1 MLEVM
6 ALLRWIHTATGLL
19 FSSLLAWRLVQEPNY
34 QWQVP
39 NIIVGFL
46 VASRRLPLF
55 LSAGLLVWAAVFVS
69 GVPRTDIELVNVG
82 WNVCGSSAFFS
93 GLLGCVIAALSSRVG
108 RILFVAFLAWV
119 VHVLSRF
126 LPVIVAQENIPRF
139 RPEAAI
145 PETPQLRMQLCSES
159 SQEAETWRKQIG
171 VVCEP
176 IVPLTWEEAE
186 ARAAVTLA
194 NMTRQERHSLMQGI
208 GWIPMP
214 YGLPAPLPAIP
225 ALGHYMGNLPPI
237 PRLGVPPL
245 KLHDAGNGFRNMPGP
260 QGKAGS
266 TVMWP
271 CSLALGASWDVKL
284 VQEVAAEIGRE
295 YRGKGS
301 NLILG
306 PSVQVQ
312 RVARNG
318 RNFEYMS
325 GEDPYLGAKLSA
337 AYVKG
342 VQGQGVMACL
352 KHFAFNEQETN
363 RMTESSV
370 VDERTAWELYYPPFE
385 AGIAAGAGSVMCSY
399 NRVNG
404 TYACANEELLT
415 RDLKQKMG
423 FKGFVMTDWWA
434 LHDPAEMS
442 VVRGLDME
450 MPGAGAETFLF
461 ADKLEAMEEHMGGVF
476 KGYANLK
483 REDLYKE
490 PARRILTAAHK
501 MRFFED
507 VPSCTPGLDCAGPI
521 YSDQRSTKN
530 LALARR
536 AVRESIVL
544 LQNKGSLLPLTA
556 NAKLALI
563 GEAWVAPSRSTEELG
578 MFGDYYSGGGSGH
591 CYLPADRFKTPHMT
605 VTAYTDAHDIY
616 TTSSLSN
623 NVTEALSVVWEA
635 DIIVVLAATTAEESR
650 DRPSLHLDNGADEL
664 VDALSKVGKP
674 IVVLVQAPGTVVL
687 PWREAVDAV
696 ALMFLGGEFTGAGW
710 ARLLFGEVSPS
721 GKLPLMIPKH
731 EKYTIEPGQE
741 PDVVYGE
748 GLFTSY
754 RAPSASEAAAFP
766 FGHGLSFTEFAIAA
780 PEPYECGMPLCV
792 SLTVTNIGTRFPGAE
807 VVQAYFEFPPEA
819 QEPRLLLKGFHK
831 TAVLKPGESE
841 KVELSFTVRDFSI
854 YSTAL
859 GDWVLQPSVRIHLGV
874 SSADLR
880 HSLDV
885 PLATS

>member
-1 MLEVM
+1 
-6 ALLRWIHTATGLL
+6 
-19 FSSLLAWRLVQEPNY
+19 
-34 QWQVP
+34 
-39 NIIVGFL
+39 
-46 VASRRLPLF
+46 
-55 LSAGLLVWAAVFVS
+55 
-69 GVPRTDIELVNVG
+69 
-82 WNVCGSSAFFS
+82 
-93 GLLGCVIAALSSRVG
+93 
-108 RILFVAFLAWV
+108 
-119 VHVLSRF
+119 
-126 LPVIVAQENIPRF
+126 
-139 RPEAAI
+139 
-145 PETPQLRMQLCSES
+145 
-159 SQEAETWRKQIG
+159 
-171 VVCEP
+171 
-176 IVPLTWEEAE
+176 
-186 ARAAVTLA
+186 
-194 NMTRQERHSLMQGI
+194 
-208 GWIPMP
+208 
-214 YGLPAPLPAIP
+214 
-225 ALGHYMGNLPPI
+225 
-237 PRLGVPPL
+237 
-245 KLHDAGNGFRNMPGP
+245 
-260 QGKAGS
+260 
-266 TVMWP
+266 
-271 CSLALGASWDVKL
+271 
-284 VQEVAAEIGRE
+284 
-295 YRGKGS
+295 
-301 NLILG
+301 
-306 PSVQVQ
+306 
-312 RVARNG
+312 
-318 RNFEYMS
+318 
-325 GEDPYLGAKLSA
+325 
-337 AYVKG
+337 
-342 VQGQGVMACL
+342 MACL

-442 VVRGLDME
+442 VVRGLDVE

-461 ADKLEAMEEHMGGVF
+461 ADKLEAMEEKMDGVF

-544 LQNKGSLLPLTA
+544 LQNKGNLLPLQA

-563 GEAWVAPSRSTEELG
+563 GDAWVAPSRSTEELG

-591 CYLPADRFKTPHMT
+591 CYLPADRFKTPYMT

-674 IVVLVQAPGTVVL
+674 VVVLVQAPGTVVL
-687 PWREAVDAV
+687 PWREAVDTV

-754 RAPSASEAAAFP
+754 RASSASEAAAFP

-807 VVQAYFEFPPEA
+807 VVQAYFEQHARKKPQGFSRRFRQEEIRKALQFFCNKA
-819 QEPRLLLKGFHK
+819 QSK
-831 TAVLKPGESE
+831 
-841 KVELSFTVRDFSI
+841 
-854 YSTAL
+854 
-859 GDWVLQPSVRIHLGV
+859 
-874 SSADLR
+874 
-880 HSLDV
+880 
-885 PLATS
+885 